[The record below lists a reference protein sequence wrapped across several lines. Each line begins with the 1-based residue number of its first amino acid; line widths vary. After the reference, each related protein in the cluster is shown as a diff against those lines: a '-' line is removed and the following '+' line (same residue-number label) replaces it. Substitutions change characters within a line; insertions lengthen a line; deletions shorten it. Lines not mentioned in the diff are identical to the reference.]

1 VLSNVYTK
9 SSTFNIEMK
18 IVTLVLLVI
27 VCSHTN
33 ILHAA
38 TYEVPRAAASIYVAD
53 KDLDGD
59 LDIIVGHKT
68 AWEQTNP
75 TISILENDGKG
86 VFPSIDTSHVF
97 CGYQENI
104 FLQKIDDDEYPDIVT
119 FYSDFSSGTA
129 ERYVRIFDNNNGHFE
144 TYHDYSLNSDK
155 TFSGISYGDID
166 GDGDI
171 DIVFYS
177 NNGYFWGYMRNDGT
191 GQFSGPVYFDLDEPP
206 GAIACGDLTGDGK
219 EEILVGSGTKITIY
233 NSVSGIS
240 GLTHEALGG
249 VTEIAVKDINNDG
262 VNEIIVCNWYAPGT
276 QKRLLIFSYESNAIT
291 LTYSKYL
298 DEALASFFIEDLNG
312 DGYLDIIYNSSYY
325 YPNSDYEKWH
335 TYILYNEDG
344 VSFADPVSY
353 QTYFGDTPN
362 YTSTIRSLVADIDGN
377 GLKDIVAL
385 NSSYAYENDVT
396 ILFQTEEGDFVQ
408 DPQSGIEDRDNLI
421 SKTELYQNYPNPFNN
436 GTKIRFSLNA
446 TSEVEMSVFNSKG
459 EMVENIVK
467 GRYERGNHSVNYRA
481 DDLTSGVYYY
491 ELKVNGIQRQVRKM
505 LYLR

>member
-1 VLSNVYTK
+1 MYCKIHKMIS
-9 SSTFNIEMK
+9 EMK
-18 IVTLVLLVI
+18 IVMLVLLVI

-33 ILHAA
+33 ILLAA
-38 TYEVPRAAASIYVAD
+38 TDEVPRAAVSIYVAD

-155 TFSGISYGDID
+155 TFSGISYGDKD

-177 NNGYFWGYMRNDGT
+177 NSGYFWGYMKNDGT
-191 GQFSGPVYFDLDEPP
+191 GQFSSPVYFDLGFPP
-206 GAIACGDLTGDGK
+206 VAITCGDVNNDGK
-219 EEILVGSGTKITIY
+219 TDIIVGSGGRLSVFYWDTIWGVIREDIETTINIY
-233 NSVSGIS
+233 ELSVF
-240 GLTHEALGG
+240 
-249 VTEIAVKDINNDG
+249 DIDNDQR
-262 VNEIIVCNWYAPGT
+262 NELIIVDGALFGSLMNIRFTTIDNDWKLNEYYR
-276 QKRLLIFSYESNAIT
+276 KNIDESLISLNITDMNDDILPDIVYNAYSSDS
-291 LTYSKYL
+291 TYV
-298 DEALASFFIEDLNG
+298 
-312 DGYLDIIYNSSYY
+312 
-325 YPNSDYEKWH
+325 
-335 TYILYNEDG
+335 LYNENG

-362 YTSTIRSLVADIDGN
+362 YTSTIRSFVADIDGN

-385 NSSYAYENDVT
+385 NYSYAYENDVT
-396 ILFQTEEGDFVQ
+396 ILFQTEAGDFVQ
-408 DPQSGIEDRDNLI
+408 DPQSGIESQDNLV
-421 SKTELYQNYPNPFNN
+421 SKVELYQNYPNPFNN
-436 GTKIRFSLNA
+436 ETKIQFSLDLS
-446 TSEVEMSVFNSKG
+446 SEAELSIYNGKG
-459 EMVENIVK
+459 ELVESLVQSRFGK
-467 GRYERGNHSVNYRA
+467 GIHSVNYRT
-481 DDLTSGVYYY
+481 DGLTSGVYYY
-491 ELKVNGIQRQVRKM
+491 ELKVNGIHRQVRKM

>member
-1 VLSNVYTK
+1 MYCKIPKIQSE
-9 SSTFNIEMK
+9 IK
-18 IVTLVLLVI
+18 IVTLVFLII

-155 TFSGISYGDID
+155 TFSGISYGDVD

-177 NNGYFWGYMRNDGT
+177 NSGYFWGYMKNDGT
-191 GQFSGPVYFDLDEPP
+191 GQFSSPIYIDLGFPPV
-206 GAIACGDLTGDGK
+206 AIACGDVSNNGMTDIIVGGGGRLSIFYGNNFGFVREDVETTINIYELSVYDIDNDGSN
-219 EEILVGSGTKITIY
+219 ELIIVDGALFGSLMKIIFY
-233 NSVSGIS
+233 KIDNDGNLI
-240 GLTHEALGG
+240 EYYR
-249 VTEIAVKDINNDG
+249 KDIDESLISFSISDLNND
-262 VNEIIVCNWYAPGT
+262 N
-276 QKRLLIFSYESNAIT
+276 FS
-291 LTYSKYL
+291 
-298 DEALASFFIEDLNG
+298 
-312 DGYLDIIYNSSYY
+312 DIIYNAYSSD
-325 YPNSDYEKWH
+325 S
-335 TYILYNEDG
+335 TYVLYNEDG
-344 VSFADPVSY
+344 VSFVDPVSY

-396 ILFQTEEGDFVQ
+396 ILFQTEASDFVQ
-408 DPQSGIEDRDNLI
+408 DPQSGIEDQDNI
-421 SKTELYQNYPNPFNN
+421 VCKTELYQNYPNPFNN
-436 GTKIRFSLNA
+436 ETKIQFSLDSS
-446 TSEVEMSVFNSKG
+446 SEVELNIYNGKG
-459 EMVENIVK
+459 ELVENIVK

-491 ELKVNGIQRQVRKM
+491 QLKVNGIRRQVRKM